1 MAMENVVEV
10 PEYFLCPI
18 SLQIMKDPVTVASGI
33 TYDRHSIEQWLFT
46 NRNTICPV
54 TKQPLPHHHSSSSSL
69 TPNHTLRRLI
79 HAWLNPNT
87 PLTKATLASL
97 IRGLSAPE
105 SESQLQTLQKLE
117 GLALES
123 EENRAY
129 MAQDDDL
136 PKKLIHFVVS
146 FRRNSATVGAEEAL
160 HILYILRGGGSG
172 AEARVLKMDNAVYSN
187 DEIINSLMWIFE
199 CDRFKDDEAVRSHAA
214 HALRAAVE
222 KGGAGVLGRLKPE
235 FFKTAARGLREGGAW
250 RHALLRVLLEACP
263 WGRNRAMMVE
273 SGTVFDLVEVELKGP
288 GEKKATEMV
297 LGIIYHLCLSAEGRA
312 QLLSHAAGIAVV
324 TRRILQV
331 SVAADDRAVL
341 ILWQIAKY
349 SATEGVL
356 QEMLRVGTVK
366 NLCLVMLADSASYL
380 KEKARKILRMHFDA
394 WKDSPCIEIATI
406 TRYTR

>member
-1 MAMENVVEV
+1 MAMENSVEV
-10 PEYFLCPI
+10 PEYFICPI

-54 TKQPLPHHHSSSSSL
+54 TKQPLPHHSSSL

-79 HAWLNPNT
+79 HAWLTPNT
-87 PLTKATLASL
+87 PLTKLTLDGL

-105 SESQLQTLQKLE
+105 SQLQALRKLE

-123 EENRAY
+123 EQNRAY
-129 MAQDDDL
+129 MAEDDDL
-136 PKKLIHFVVS
+136 AKKLIHFVVA
-146 FRRNSATVGAEEAL
+146 FRRNAAAEGLEEAL
-160 HILYILRGGGSG
+160 RILYILRGGSG
-172 AEARVLKMDNAVYSN
+172 EARVLKMDIAVYTN
-187 DEIINSLMWIFE
+187 DELIIDSLMWVFE
-199 CDRFKDDEAVRSHAA
+199 CERFKDDDAVRSHAA
-214 HALRAAVE
+214 HALRATVE
-222 KGGAGVLGRLKPE
+222 KGGTGVLGRLKPE
-235 FFKTAARGLREGGAW
+235 FFRRIARGLREGGAW
-250 RHALLRVLLEACP
+250 QQALLRVLLEACR

-288 GEKKATEMV
+288 AEKKTTELV

-331 SVAADDRAVL
+331 SAAADDRAVL
-341 ILWQIAKY
+341 ILWQISKY
-349 SATEGVL
+349 SATNGVL
-356 QEMLRVGTVK
+356 QEMLRVGTVT